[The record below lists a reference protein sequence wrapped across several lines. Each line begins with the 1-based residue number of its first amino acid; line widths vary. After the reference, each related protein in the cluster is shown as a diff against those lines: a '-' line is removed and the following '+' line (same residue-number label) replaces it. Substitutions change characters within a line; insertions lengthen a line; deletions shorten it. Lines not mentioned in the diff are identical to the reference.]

1 MGIILE
7 LDFSI
12 FQVLRSVGVWLAASI
27 VGKTCANTNPV
38 VRTGGFNPRPPL
50 PSVKSHSQY
59 LWISVRLQ
67 IGMEEM
73 EGRNIVLCLVL
84 L

>member
-1 MGIILE
+1 MAGCQHSRKDLCQHE
-7 LDFSI
+7 SSGQNRRLQSP
-12 FQVLRSVGVWLAASI
+12 A
-27 VGKTCANTNPV
+27 
-38 VRTGGFNPRPPL
+38 PPL

-67 IGMEEM
+67 VGMEEM
-73 EGRNIVLCLVL
+73 ESRNIVLCLVL